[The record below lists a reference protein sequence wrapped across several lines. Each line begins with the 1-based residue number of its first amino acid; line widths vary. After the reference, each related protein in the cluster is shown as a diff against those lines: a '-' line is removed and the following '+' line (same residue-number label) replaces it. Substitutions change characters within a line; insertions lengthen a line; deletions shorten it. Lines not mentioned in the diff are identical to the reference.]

1 MRLRR
6 IARRIKIHGVLR
18 RLQAEPPLALS
29 VFSVGR
35 DLRPDLRAKRIR
47 RQGSRRG
54 FFAKLVPNAGSRPL
68 GSKQAISIG
77 GF

>member
-6 IARRIKIHGVLR
+6 IARRIKIRGVLR